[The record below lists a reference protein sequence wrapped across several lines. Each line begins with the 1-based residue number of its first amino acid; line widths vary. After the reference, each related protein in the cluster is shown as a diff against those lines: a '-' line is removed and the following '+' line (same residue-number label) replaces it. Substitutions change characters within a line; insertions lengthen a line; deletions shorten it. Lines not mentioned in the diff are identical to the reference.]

1 MWVQEAVEL
10 GLIDEIGGLS
20 DALGCLYGMMEEG
33 KGGKKPFSTGR
44 RARLGGEGFQP
55 GSWVTAVMAR
65 ISRPNTSWPRP
76 RLMAPSSQPLA

>member
-33 KGGKKPFSTGR
+33 DSS
-44 RARLGGEGFQP
+44 AD
-55 GSWVTAVMAR
+55 A
-65 ISRPNTSWPRP
+65 WP
-76 RLMAPSSQPLA
+76 